1 MSKTSKFIVPLHV
14 NYAYLKCFH
23 LNHHYPGLIPANQQY
38 LKTNLYFNVFL
49 LQYQSTFIC
58 IVEDKTILH
67 PSPLLPTCKN

>member
-38 LKTNLYFNVFL
+38 LKTNLFQCIFVTISKYIHLYSRRQNYFAPL
-49 LQYQSTFIC
+49 PP
-58 IVEDKTILH
+58 
-67 PSPLLPTCKN
+67 PSNL